1 MKNGNTII
9 ESIGDYLPPTVVSS
23 KEVLEGCV
31 NEPRFPLERI
41 TGIKERRM
49 AGEKEFALDLAK
61 KAIRACLDRSK
72 YTAKDIDVVI
82 CCNISHY
89 DAPDKYSFEPSSAIK
104 LHKEFGFD
112 NALVFDI
119 SNACAGVFTGIYLA
133 DAYLK
138 SDAAERVMVV
148 SGEYITH
155 LTKTAQK
162 EIVDFKDPRMACLTL
177 GDSGVALILER
188 SGREDV
194 GFHAMEMLT
203 LGDHS
208 GLCIAKATDFTHGGA
223 IMLTESARLAD
234 VAVKEGSKQLVR
246 MITENPDK
254 EVDVLLTHQ
263 TSKLSI
269 QAGYREVNRILDKQK
284 FSSENT
290 INNLAERGNTSS
302 TSHII
307 AIMDNIRKGNFQPGQ
322 NILFSVNASGVTL
335 GASLYTFDD
344 LPKRLL
350 NGNGH
355 MNGNGHLT
363 DASLN
368 GNGQR
373 AEANSPRR
381 VVIDAIG
388 TIPAGVEVRK
398 STFDLTDY
406 VAEQCLAGSKLSG
419 DDVDLLIFSG
429 VYRDEFICE
438 PAIAALIAGNI
449 KMRSDNY
456 RNSTNSFAL
465 DVMNGALGFLNSI
478 DAGCSAIN
486 SGKVQNALILTAE
499 IENNKETLP
508 DQLLGIEETASG
520 VLLRKAQE
528 GEQGFSDIVFEKYT
542 EGIDKWIV
550 SSTWMEG
557 TGTTVIQPEL
567 DEKAEDVFIDC
578 IVQTLEKY
586 ENIKQLLNDG
596 KITKI
601 IPQQISE
608 SFILRLSQ
616 AMGLPKDLFVD
627 VTKDRKDLFT
637 SSIAYGMQQLKE
649 EGQGNPGDI
658 ALIIGVGSGVQVGC
672 ALYHF

>member
-49 AGEKEFALDLAK
+49 AGVEEFALDLAR
-61 KAIRACLDRSK
+61 KAIQACLDRSK
-72 YTAKDIDVVI
+72 YTAKDIDTII

-89 DAPDKYSFEPSSAIK
+89 DAPRKYSFEPSSAIK

-112 NALVFDI
+112 NAVVFDI

-138 SDAAERVMVV
+138 SGSAERVMVV

-188 SGREDV
+188 SDRDDV

-208 GLCIAKATDFTHGGA
+208 SLCIAKATDFDHGGA

-246 MITENPDK
+246 MMKENPDK
-254 EVDVLLTHQ
+254 EVDMLLTHQ

-269 QAGYREVNRILDKQK
+269 QAGYREVNRLMEKQK

-302 TSHII
+302 TSHIV
-307 AIMDNIRKGNFQPGQ
+307 AIMDNIRKGTFQPGQ

-355 MNGNGHLT
+355 ANGNGHIAKASMNGNGQQS
-363 DASLN
+363 D
-368 GNGQR
+368 GR
-373 AEANSPRR
+373 SPKR
-381 VVIDAIG
+381 VVIDSIG
-388 TIPAGVEVRK
+388 TIPAGVDIRK
-398 STFDLTDY
+398 GTFDLTDY
-406 VAEQCLAGSKLSG
+406 VAEQCMKQSNLSG
-419 DDVDLLIFSG
+419 EDVDLLIFSG

-508 DQLLGIEETASG
+508 DTLLGIEETASG
-520 VLLRKAQE
+520 VILRKAKE

-542 EGIDKWIV
+542 DAIDKWIV
-550 SSTWMEG
+550 SSTWLEG
-557 TGTTVIQPEL
+557 SGTTVLQPEL

-578 IVQTLEKY
+578 ILQTLDKH

-616 AMGLPKDLFVD
+616 AMGLSKDLFVD
-627 VTKDRKDLFT
+627 VTKGRKDLFT
-637 SSIAYGMQQLKE
+637 SSIAYGMQQMKE
-649 EGQGNPGDI
+649 DGQGKPGDI

>member
-49 AGEKEFALDLAK
+49 AGVEEFALDLAR
-61 KAIRACLDRSK
+61 KAIQACLDRSK

-89 DAPDKYSFEPSSAIK
+89 DAPKKYSFEPSSAIK

-112 NALVFDI
+112 NGLVFDI

-138 SDAAERVMVV
+138 AGSAERVMVV

-188 SGREDV
+188 SDRDDV

-208 GLCIAKATDFTHGGA
+208 GLCIAKSTDFDHGGA

-234 VAVKEGSKQLVR
+234 VAVKEGSKQLAR
-246 MITENPDK
+246 MINENPDK

-307 AIMDNIRKGNFQPGQ
+307 AVMDNIRKGNFQPGQ

-355 MNGNGHLT
+355 AAQ
-363 DASLN
+363 ASLN
-368 GNGQR
+368 GNGQN
-373 AEANSPRR
+373 AGGNSPRR
-381 VVIDAIG
+381 VVIDSIG
-388 TIPAGVEVRK
+388 TIPTGVDVRK

-406 VAEQCLAGSKLSG
+406 VAEKCLTASELSG

-486 SGKVQNALILTAE
+486 SGKVQNALILAAE

-508 DQLLGIEETASG
+508 DRLLGIEETASG
-520 VLLRKAQE
+520 VLLRKAKE

-542 EGIDKWIV
+542 DAIDKWVV

-557 TGTTVIQPEL
+557 TGTTVLHPEL

-578 IVQTLEKY
+578 IVQTLEKH

-616 AMGLPKDLFVD
+616 AMGLSKDLFVD

-637 SSIAYGMQQLKE
+637 SSIAYGMEQMKE
-649 EGQGNPGDI
+649 DGQGKPGDI

>member
-1 MKNGNTII
+1 MKKGNTII

-31 NEPRFPLERI
+31 NETRFPLERI

-49 AGEKEFALDLAK
+49 AGVEEFALDLSK
-61 KAIRACLDRSK
+61 KAIQACLDRSK
-72 YTAKDIDVVI
+72 YSAKDIDLVI

-89 DAPDKYSFEPSSAIK
+89 DEPSRYSFEPSSAVK

-112 NALVFDI
+112 NAVVFDI
-119 SNACAGVFTGIYLA
+119 SNACAGVFTGIHLA

-138 SDAAERVMVV
+138 AGAAQRVMVI

-188 SGREDV
+188 SGREDI
-194 GFHAMEMLT
+194 GFHDMEMLT

-208 GLCIAKATDFTHGGA
+208 SLCIAKATEFKHGGA
-223 IMLTESARLAD
+223 IMLTESAKLAD
-234 VAVKEGSKQLVR
+234 VAVKQGSKQLVR
-246 MITENPDK
+246 MMNENPDK

-269 QAGYREVNRILDKQK
+269 QAGMREVNRILDKQK

-307 AIMDNIRKGNFQPGQ
+307 AIMDNIRKGVFQQGQ
-322 NILFSVNASGVTL
+322 NVLFSVNASGVTL

-344 LPKRLL
+344 LPKR
-350 NGNGH
+350 
-355 MNGNGHLT
+355 M
-363 DASLN
+363 LN
-368 GNGQR
+368 GNGQV
-373 AEANSPRR
+373 AKANLNGNGQLGSSNEATR
-381 VVIDAIG
+381 VVVDSIG
-388 TIPAGVEVRK
+388 TIPAGQNVRK
-398 STFDLTDY
+398 STFDL
-406 VAEQCLAGSKLSG
+406 AEYAATACLEQSNLSG
-419 DDVDLLIFSG
+419 DDVDLLLFSG

-438 PAIAALIAGNI
+438 PAIAALIAGDI

-478 DAGCSAIN
+478 DVGCSMIN
-486 SGKVQNALILTAE
+486 SGKVQNVLVLTSE
-499 IENNKETLP
+499 IENNKETVP

-520 VLLRKAQE
+520 MILRKAKGE
-528 GEQGFSDIVFEKYT
+528 EQGFSNIVFDKYP
-542 EGIDKWIV
+542 GAIDKWV
-550 SSTWMEG
+550 VTSTWEDG
-557 TGTTVIQPEL
+557 TGTTILQPKMDDKVE
-567 DEKAEDVFIDC
+567 ETFIEC
-578 IVQTLEKY
+578 ILQTLDKHD
-586 ENIKQLLNDG
+586 NIKQLLNDG

-616 AMGLPKDLFVD
+616 AMGLPKELFVD
-627 VTKDRKDLFT
+627 VTENRKDLFT
-637 SSIAYGMQQLKE
+637 SSIAYGMQKIQE

>member
-1 MKNGNTII
+1 MKKGNTVI

-23 KEVLEGCV
+23 EEVLEGCV
-31 NEPRFPLERI
+31 NQPRFPLERI

-49 AGEKEFALDLAK
+49 AGVKEFALDLSR
-61 KAIRACLDRSK
+61 KAIQACLDRSK
-72 YTAKDIDVVI
+72 YTAEDIDLVI

-89 DAPDKYSFEPSSAIK
+89 DEPSRYSFEPSSAVK

-112 NALVFDI
+112 NAVVFDI

-138 SDAAERVMVV
+138 AGAARRALVV

-194 GFHAMEMLT
+194 GFHDMEMLT

-208 GLCIAKATDFTHGGA
+208 GLCIAKATEFDHGGA

-246 MITENPDK
+246 MMSENPDK

-263 TSKLSI
+263 TSKFSI
-269 QAGYREVNRILDKQK
+269 QAGMREVNRILEKQK

-307 AIMDNIRKGNFQPGQ
+307 AVMDNIRKGNFKPGQ
-322 NILFSVNASGVTL
+322 NVLFSVNASGVTL

-350 NGNGH
+350 NGNGQAVERASQS
-355 MNGNGHLT
+355 GNGLSNR
-363 DASLN
+363 ASTPT
-368 GNGQR
+368 G
-373 AEANSPRR
+373 
-381 VVIDAIG
+381 VVVDSIG
-388 TIPAGVEVRK
+388 TIPEGVDIRK
-398 STFDLTDY
+398 GTFDLADY
-406 VAEQCLAGSKLSG
+406 VAEACMKESKVSG
-419 DDVDLLIFSG
+419 EDVDLLLFSG

-478 DAGCSAIN
+478 DVGCSMIN
-486 SGKVQNALILTAE
+486 SGKVQNALVLTSE
-499 IENNKETLP
+499 IENNKETYP
-508 DQLLGIEETASG
+508 EHLLNIEETASAF
-520 VLLRKAQE
+520 LLRKGKE
-528 GEQGFSDIVFEKYT
+528 GEQGFSNIVFEKFPGY
-542 EGIDKWIV
+542 IDKWVI
-550 SSTWMEG
+550 SSTWVNG
-557 TGTTVIQPEL
+557 VTVIDPKV
-567 DEKAEDVFIDC
+567 DEKAEDAFIEC
-578 IVQTLEKY
+578 ILQTLDKH
-586 ENIKQLLNDG
+586 ENIKQMLNDG
-596 KITKI
+596 KITNI

-616 AMGLPKDLFVD
+616 AMGLPKELFVD
-627 VTKDRKDLFT
+627 VTANRKDLFT
-637 SSIAYGMQQLKE
+637 SSIAYGMQKIKE
-649 EGQGNPGDI
+649 DGQGNPGDI

>member
-1 MKNGNTII
+1 MKKGNTVI

-23 KEVLEGCV
+23 QEVLAGCV
-31 NEPRFPLERI
+31 NDPRFPLERI

-49 AGEKEFALDLAK
+49 AGVKEFALDLSR
-61 KAIRACLDRSK
+61 KAIQACLDRSQ
-72 YTAKDIDVVI
+72 YTAKDIDLVI

-89 DAPDKYSFEPSSAIK
+89 DQPSRYSFEPSSAVK

-112 NALVFDI
+112 NAVVFDI

-138 SDAAERVMVV
+138 AGTAERVMVV

-194 GFHAMEMLT
+194 GFHDMEMLT

-208 GLCIAKATDFTHGGA
+208 GLCIAKATEFDHGGA

-246 MITENPDK
+246 MMNENPDK

-269 QAGYREVNRILDKQK
+269 AAGMREVNRILDKQK
-284 FSSENT
+284 FSAENT

-322 NILFSVNASGVTL
+322 NVLFSVNASGVTL

-350 NGNGH
+350 NGNGQH
-355 MNGNGHLT
+355 AMEEH
-363 DASLN
+363 LN
-368 GNGQR
+368 GNGQ
-373 AEANSPRR
+373 PRHSNGATR
-381 VVIDAIG
+381 VVVDSIG

-398 STFDLTDY
+398 STFDLADY
-406 VAEQCLAGSKLSG
+406 VAQACMDESKVSG
-419 DDVDLLIFSG
+419 EDVDLLLFSG

-478 DAGCSAIN
+478 DVGCSMIN
-486 SGKVQNALILTAE
+486 SGKVQNALVLTSE
-499 IENNKETLP
+499 IENNKDTYP
-508 DQLLGIEETASG
+508 DHLLGIEETASA
-520 VLLRKAQE
+520 VLLRKAKE
-528 GEQGFSDIVFEKYT
+528 GEQGFSDIVFEKFPGY
-542 EGIDKWIV
+542 IDQWVV
-550 SSTWMEG
+550 SSTWHDG
-557 TGTTVIQPEL
+557 VTVLEP
-567 DEKAEDVFIDC
+567 KVEDKVEDAFIDC
-578 IVQTLEKY
+578 IMQTLDQQAH
-586 ENIKQLLNDG
+586 IKQLLNDG

-608 SFILRLSQ
+608 SFILRLSE
-616 AMGLPKDLFVD
+616 AMGLPKELFVD
-627 VTKDRKDLFT
+627 ATADRKDLFT
-637 SSIAYGMQQLKE
+637 SSIAYGMQKIKE